1 MILLRKILV
10 ILLFFLL
17 ISCPEIHADSNHFI
31 ENQGQWAS
39 EALFKANTSAYD
51 IWIGNGKIKL
61 DSYGFIS
68 DNKNNIFPD
77 KLCRKG
83 NIIEINF
90 SDADFSDYIVKGHKK
105 IYYNFFSGS
114 DSNWKKNITPAH
126 ELIFHNVYPST
137 DLRLYFEGDF
147 LRFDFIL
154 RPGSNPDNISIGIIG
169 SDDIKMINDEEL
181 HIGINNGEIVL
192 RDIFA
197 YQMESK
203 QKKAIKC
210 DLSFYG
216 NELKFQITD
225 YDESKTLV
233 IDPLIFSTF
242 LGGNNYDYGEDVKVD
257 SEGNVYTCGYSYSSD
272 YPTTAG
278 AYDDEMTGEPE
289 AFPDI
294 VISKFNQDADSLIF
308 STFIGGVIDDYGKS
322 IALDQ
327 NNNVFITGYCGPTST
342 FPTTSGV
349 YDSTFNGGYDVFVIK
364 LSSSGDSLLY
374 STFIGG
380 TQDDYGQSI
389 AIDDYG
395 NAYITGYTSYDGE
408 FPVSDN
414 AYDRLLAGE
423 YDVFI
428 TKLGPEGRN
437 LIYSTYLGGKHDD
450 FGQDITV
457 DEDGKAYITGIT
469 RSSDYPVSSRAYDR
483 TYNDT
488 TLSKDRGDCFLSKVN
503 ETGTQLEYSSFFG
516 GRHTDGSYGIAIDS
530 AKNMYFAGIS
540 KSSDYPVTDNAY
552 QKNYYGNEAEAKG
565 HGDIIVTKINPLGD
579 SLMYSTYIG
588 GESTD
593 RAFDLVLDRAYNALM
608 TGSTASEKFPT
619 TKNAYDRTWNDSLTA
634 SDVFVAK
641 LSADGSALFYST
653 YIGGRF
659 KDVGNGIDYKRG
671 LVYITGITAS
681 GNFPITNSAFDTL
694 YNGDNKYDIF
704 VTKLYP
710 FGMNFGD
717 EFKRNVSV
725 CYGDSVR
732 IGDIV
737 DGYGTIE
744 YSWSPDL
751 SINNVSIARPL
762 VYPQT
767 TTTYTIIARDENG
780 ITAMDSVQ
788 VNVRP
793 VPDATIRGPK
803 YVMINSKHVYI
814 ADPHENTT
822 YSWSSTGGIIE
833 SGTGTN
839 ELTIQWLG
847 EGDHEVR
854 LHTLS
859 DYGCEDWDTLSV
871 KVGDYFKPN
880 IIVWGETEIC
890 KGDTVILD
898 AGAGYSAYLWNDST
912 RTRYDTVT
920 TSGDYWVVVAD
931 EKGFIGLSDT
941 ITVTVYPLPE
951 KPEIVYL
958 NEMLRCYSFYA
969 LYQWYKDGEP
979 IIGAV
984 SRGYVPTEPGSYYLV
999 VTDENGCS
1007 NVSNTIDL
1015 GIISVEESQAE
1026 DRIKVLPNPNN
1037 GVFSVVLPK
1046 DLHSFL
1052 NIEIIDI
1059 FGQVVFAK
1067 KDFSGEDLFVQQPG
1081 LVPGVYMIRLVTA
1094 DKIYFAGFVRY

>member
-1 MILLRKILV
+1 MRNIYIISLFY
-10 ILLFFLL
+10 LLF
-17 ISCPEIHADSNHFI
+17 SCSGILASGGHFI
-31 ENQGQWAS
+31 ENRGQWNA
-39 EALFKANTSAYD
+39 EALFKANTPAYD

-61 DSYGFIS
+61 DSHEFLPENEDSG
-68 DNKNNIFPD
+68 FPD
-77 KLCRKG
+77 KIYRKG
-83 NIIEINF
+83 NILEFDF
-90 SDADFSDYIVKGHKK
+90 SDADFSDFIAIEKKDISLNYFKGE
-105 IYYNFFSGS
+105 GS
-114 DSNWKKNITPAH
+114 DWKKNINPSE
-126 ELIFHNVYPST
+126 ELIFKNVYPAT
-137 DLRLYFEGDF
+137 DLRLYFEGHF

-154 RPGSNPDNISIGIIG
+154 HPGADPSNISI
-169 SDDIKMINDEEL
+169 KINGTDNIRMQNGKEL
-181 HIGINNGEIVL
+181 HIGIPNGNIVL
-192 RDIFA
+192 KDIFV
-197 YQMESK
+197 YQIEADTNK
-203 QKKAIKC
+203 EIPF
-210 DLSFYG
+210 DLSFAG
-216 NELKFQITD
+216 KELNFRVAD
-225 YDESKTLV
+225 HDRSKTLV

-242 LGGNNYDYGEDVKVD
+242 LGGDNYDYGEDVKVD
-257 SEGNVYTCGYSYSSD
+257 SAGNVYTCGYSYSSN
-272 YPTTAG
+272 YPTTAA
-278 AYDDEMTGEPE
+278 AYNDEMTGEPE

-294 VISKFNQDADSLIF
+294 VISKFNPDADSLIF

-364 LSSSGDSLLY
+364 LSSKGDSLLY

-389 AIDDYG
+389 AIDDNG
-395 NAYITGYTSYDGE
+395 NAYVTGYTSYEGG
-408 FPVSDN
+408 FPVTDN

-428 TKLGPEGRN
+428 SKLGPGGKN

-450 FGQDITV
+450 FGQDIAV

-488 TLSKDRGDCFLSKVN
+488 TLSKDRGDCFLSKIN
-503 ETGTQLEYSSFFG
+503 EIGTQLEYSSFFG
-516 GRHTDGSYGIAIDS
+516 GRHTDGAYGIAIDS
-530 AKNMYFAGIS
+530 LKNMYFAGIS
-540 KSSDYPVTDNAY
+540 KSSDYPVTENAY
-552 QKNYYGNEAEAKG
+552 QMAYYGNQAEAKG
-565 HGDIIVTKINPLGD
+565 HGDIIVTKVSPLGD
-579 SLMYSTYIG
+579 SLIYSTYIG

-593 RAFDLVLDRAYNALM
+593 RAFDMVLDRAYNVLM
-608 TGSTASEKFPT
+608 TGSTASEEFPT

-634 SDVFVAK
+634 SDVFLVK
-641 LSADGSALFYST
+641 LSADGSDLFYST

-659 KDVGNGIDYKRG
+659 KDVGNGLDYLNG

-681 GNFPITNSAFDTL
+681 SNFPITHTAFDTL

-717 EFKRNVSV
+717 DFDRNVSL
-725 CYGDSVR
+725 CFGDSVQ
-732 IGDIV
+732 IGDVV

-744 YSWSPDL
+744 YRWSPDE
-751 SINNVSIARPL
+751 SINNVNIARP
-762 VYPQT
+762 VVFPKT

-780 ITAMDSVQ
+780 ISAVDSVT

-793 VPDATIRGPK
+793 VPSATIRGPE
-803 YVMINSKHVYI
+803 YVMINSRHVYI
-814 ADPHENTT
+814 ADQHENTA

-833 SGTGTN
+833 SGIGTN
-839 ELTIQWLG
+839 ELTVQWLG

-859 DYGCEDWDTLSV
+859 NHGCEDWDTLKV

-890 KGDTVILD
+890 EGDTVILD

-912 RTRYDTVT
+912 RTRYDSVT

-969 LYQWYKDGEP
+969 FYQWYKDGEP

-984 SRGYVPTEPGSYYLV
+984 SRGYVPTEPGIYYLV
-999 VTDENGCS
+999 VTDGNGCS

-1015 GIISVEESQAE
+1015 NEISVEGALRN
-1026 DRIKVLPNPNN
+1026 DKIRIIPNPNN
-1037 GVFSVVLPK
+1037 GIFKIVLPEK
-1046 DLHSFL
+1046 LHSFL

-1067 KDFSGEDLFVQQPG
+1067 KNFSGENLFVQQAG